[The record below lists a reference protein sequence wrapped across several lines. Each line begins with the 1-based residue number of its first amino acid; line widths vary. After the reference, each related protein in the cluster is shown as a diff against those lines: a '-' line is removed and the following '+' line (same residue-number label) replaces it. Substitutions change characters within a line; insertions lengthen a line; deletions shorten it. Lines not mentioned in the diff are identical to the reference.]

1 MEGSIKKRYL
11 VTLGILVIASV
22 YMVSNTFFKP
32 KLLTDSTNTRFNQW
46 VKFYDDKEGYT
57 VEYYNFEEFK
67 TESDVVMSKRP
78 SDLAKQ
84 IDTDKVLV
92 GFITVFF
99 DWENDIIFYR
109 GTGPD
114 STLLY
119 CYYSNY

>member
-11 VTLGILVIASV
+11 VTLGILFIASV
-22 YMVSNTFFKP
+22 YMVSNTFLKP
-32 KLLTDSTNTRFNQW
+32 KLMTDSANTRFNQW

-67 TESDVVMSKRP
+67 LESDLVVSKRP
-78 SDLAKQ
+78 SDLAKM

-119 CYYSNY
+119 CYYCNY